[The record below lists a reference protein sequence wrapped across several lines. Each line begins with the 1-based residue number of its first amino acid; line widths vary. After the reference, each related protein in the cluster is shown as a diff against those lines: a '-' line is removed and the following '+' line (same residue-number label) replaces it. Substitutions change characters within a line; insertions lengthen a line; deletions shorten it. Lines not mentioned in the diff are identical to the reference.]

1 MCSMTIRIAIIGP
14 GKIARDAHLPAIAS
28 HGGFTLVA
36 TAGGTEGVGSV
47 PHFADLAALLAAG
60 VKVDA
65 IAICTPPGPRVAI
78 ALGAWAAGLDV
89 LLEKPPAADLDGAR
103 QLVPPPGRVG
113 YAAWHSRHA
122 AAVAAARD
130 VLAVRGAKRVTIH
143 WLEDVERWHPGQD
156 WVWRADGFGVI
167 DAGINALSI
176 LTLVWPGDW
185 RVKRSAPTVPAG
197 CASPERVEALLGCGG
212 VAADVTFD
220 WRAVE
225 DRWDIAFELADGGS
239 LQLHGGGARL
249 EVDGV
254 DVPVPAAVEYDGVY
268 ADFARAIAARESR
281 IDVQPLALALA
292 LLAGTD
298 G

>member
-1 MCSMTIRIAIIGP
+1 MTMTIRIAIIGP

-36 TAGGTEGVGSV
+36 TAGGPEGVDSV
-47 PHFADLAALLAAG
+47 PHYADLAALRAAG
-60 VKVDA
+60 VEVDA
-65 IAICTPPGPRVAI
+65 VAICTPPGPRVAI
-78 ALGAWAAGLDV
+78 ALEAWAAGLDV
-89 LLEKPPAADLDGAR
+89 LLEKPPAADMVGAR
-103 QLVPPPGRVG
+103 RLVPPPGCVG

-130 VLAVRGAKRVTIH
+130 VLAARGAQRVTIH

-185 RVKRSAPTVPAG
+185 RVSRSVPTVPAG
-197 CASPERVEALLGCGG
+197 CDAPERVEALLGCGG
-212 VAADVTFD
+212 VTADVTFD
-220 WRAVE
+220 WHAVD
-225 DRWDIAFELADGGS
+225 DRWDIAFELADGGF
-239 LQLHGGGARL
+239 LQLHEGGARL
-249 EVDGV
+249 QVDGA
-254 DVPVPAAVEYDGVY
+254 DVPVPAAREYDGVY

-292 LLAGTD
+292 LLAGDD